1 MMESLN
7 KDYSKT
13 LKLRGWIPT
22 VSITNQHLNKA
33 NKEVLLNQEKL
44 KHIRWGSSRG

>member
-7 KDYSKT
+7 KDYNKT

-22 VSITNQHLNKA
+22 VSTTNQHLNKA

-44 KHIRWGSSRG
+44 KHMCWGSNRG